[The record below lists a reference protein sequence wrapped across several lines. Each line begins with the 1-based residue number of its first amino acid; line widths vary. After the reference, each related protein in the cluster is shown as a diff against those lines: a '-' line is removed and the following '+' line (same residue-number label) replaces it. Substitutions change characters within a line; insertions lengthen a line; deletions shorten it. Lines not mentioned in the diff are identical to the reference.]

1 MIIQEKNI
9 EKTEGSL
16 AYRLQMKEMEL
27 NTLFETIQAIN
38 DNASEE
44 HLYKIYQL
52 TLRSRKYI
60 SKLALF
66 VFDEEEVK
74 WECKAYFG
82 LKSKGGVSHTLPI
95 SITKI
100 TKTTDRSLLVGG
112 NQDSDEHDFFHQFQ
126 AVIPVKHK
134 KDILAY
140 VLITAEDGKNLQ
152 DIDFIE
158 ALSNIIIVA
167 VENKKLARKQ
177 SRQEIIKRQL
187 EIAKD
192 VQTLLFPKKL
202 PYNERLKVMASYQP
216 HHTVGGDYYDF
227 IEIDK
232 NRFMLCIADVSGK
245 GVPAAILMSNFQA
258 ALRILVRKK
267 IPLKEII
274 EELNYLIMQNAR
286 GENFITAFFMEY
298 DFMTHSLSYVNAG
311 HNPPFLFVNNDPTF
325 LEEGTTILG
334 GFDKLPLLDI
344 TNLQV
349 DDFLL
354 FCFTDGFTETYNENG
369 EEFGVQLMEDFIKEH
384 IQLDQKALHIKLLDY
399 LNTFKGN
406 NAYADDITLL
416 SCKVINS

>member
-1 MIIQEKNI
+1 MMNLKMTEDSI
-9 EKTEGSL
+9 E
-16 AYRLQMKEMEL
+16 YRLQMKEMEL

-38 DNASEE
+38 DNAPEE
-44 HLYKIYQL
+44 HLYKIYKL
-52 TLRSRKYI
+52 TLRSIQHI

-66 VFDEEEVK
+66 VFEEEEEK
-74 WECKAYFG
+74 WECKAHFG
-82 LKSKGGVSHTLPI
+82 VENKCNSIILPP

-100 TKTTDRSLLVGG
+100 TKTTERIISNLPKSG
-112 NQDSDEHDFFHQFQ
+112 EKADFFNQFQ
-126 AVIPVKHK
+126 AIIPVKHK

-140 VLITAEDGKNLQ
+140 VLITPLEGNKLQ

-177 SRQEIIKRQL
+177 SRQEIIRRQL

-202 PYNERLKVMASYQP
+202 PYNEKIKVVASYQP

-232 NRFMLCIADVSGK
+232 NRFILCIADVSGK

-258 ALRILVRKK
+258 ALRTLVRKK
-267 IPLKEII
+267 TPLREIV
-274 EELNYLIMQNAR
+274 EELNYLIMQNAQ

-298 DFMTHSLSYVNAG
+298 DSASHKLNYVNAG
-311 HNPPFLFVNNDPTF
+311 HNPPFLFTDKGVFF
-325 LEEGTTILG
+325 LEEGSTILG
-334 GFDKLPLLDI
+334 GFNKLPSLNI
-344 TNLQV
+344 TTLQV
-349 DDFLL
+349 DSFLL
-354 FCFTDGFTETYNENG
+354 FCFTDGFTETYNEQG
-369 EEFGVQLMEDFIKEH
+369 EEFGVQLLGDFIERNKS
-384 IQLDQKALHIKLLDY
+384 LDQKELHIKLLEY

-416 SCKVINS
+416 SCKVSA

>member
-1 MIIQEKNI
+1 MMNLDMTEDSI
-9 EKTEGSL
+9 E
-16 AYRLQMKEMEL
+16 YRLQMKEMEL

-38 DNASEE
+38 DNAPEE
-44 HLYKIYQL
+44 HLYKIYKL
-52 TLRSRKYI
+52 TLRSIQHI

-66 VFDEEEVK
+66 VFEEEEEK
-74 WECKAYFG
+74 WECKAHFG
-82 LKSKGGVSHTLPI
+82 VENKCNSVSLPP

-100 TKTTDRSLLVGG
+100 TKTTERTISNLPKSG
-112 NQDSDEHDFFHQFQ
+112 EKADFFNQFQ
-126 AVIPVKHK
+126 AIIPVKHK

-140 VLITAEDGKNLQ
+140 VLITPLDGNRLQ

-177 SRQEIIKRQL
+177 SRQEIIRRQL

-202 PYNERLKVMASYQP
+202 PYNEKIKVVASYQP

-232 NRFMLCIADVSGK
+232 NRFILCIADVSGK

-258 ALRILVRKK
+258 ALRTLVRKK
-267 IPLKEII
+267 TPLREIV
-274 EELNYLIMQNAR
+274 EELNYLIMQNAQ

-298 DFMTHSLSYVNAG
+298 DSAKQELNYVNAG
-311 HNPPFLFVNNDPTF
+311 HNPPFLFTDKGVFF
-325 LEEGTTILG
+325 LAEGSTILG
-334 GFDKLPLLDI
+334 GFNQLPSLDV
-344 TNLQV
+344 TTLQA
-349 DDFLL
+349 DSFLL
-354 FCFTDGFTETYNENG
+354 FCFTDGFTETYNEQG
-369 EEFGVQLMEDFIKEH
+369 EEFGVQLLGDFIEKNKS
-384 IQLDQKALHIKLLDY
+384 LDQKELHIKLLEY

-416 SCKVINS
+416 SCKVST

>member
-1 MIIQEKNI
+1 MMNLEMTEDSI
-9 EKTEGSL
+9 E
-16 AYRLQMKEMEL
+16 YRLQMKEMEL

-38 DNASEE
+38 DNAPEE
-44 HLYKIYQL
+44 HLYKIYKL
-52 TLRSRKYI
+52 TLRSIQHI

-66 VFDEEEVK
+66 VFNEEEEK
-74 WECKAYFG
+74 WECKAHFG
-82 LKSKGGVSHTLPI
+82 VEGKCSAVVLSP

-100 TKTTDRSLLVGG
+100 TKTTERTINHLPKS
-112 NQDSDEHDFFHQFQ
+112 EEKADFFNQFQ
-126 AVIPVKHK
+126 AIIPVKHK

-140 VLITAEDGKNLQ
+140 VLITPSEGNKLQ

-177 SRQEIIKRQL
+177 SRQEIIRRQL

-202 PYNERLKVMASYQP
+202 PYNDKIKVVASYQP

-258 ALRILVRKK
+258 ALRTLVRKK
-267 IPLKEII
+267 TPLREIV
-274 EELNYLIMQNAR
+274 EELNYLIIQNAQ

-298 DFMTHSLSYVNAG
+298 DSNKHELNYVNAG
-311 HNPPFLFVNNDPTF
+311 HNPPFLFTEKGVFF
-325 LEEGTTILG
+325 LEEGSTILG
-334 GFDKLPLLDI
+334 GFKQLPSLDI
-344 TNLQV
+344 TTIQV
-349 DDFLL
+349 DSFLL
-354 FCFTDGFTETYNENG
+354 FCFTDGFTETYNEQG
-369 EEFGVQLMEDFIKEH
+369 EEFGVQLLVDFIEKNKSS
-384 IQLDQKALHIKLLDY
+384 DQKELHIKLLDY

-406 NAYADDITLL
+406 TAYADDITLL
-416 SCKVINS
+416 SCKVSA

>member
-1 MIIQEKNI
+1 
-9 EKTEGSL
+9 
-16 AYRLQMKEMEL
+16 
-27 NTLFETIQAIN
+27 
-38 DNASEE
+38 
-44 HLYKIYQL
+44 
-52 TLRSRKYI
+52 LRSIQHI

-66 VFDEEEVK
+66 VFEEEEEK
-74 WECKAYFG
+74 WECKAHFG
-82 LKSKGGVSHTLPI
+82 VENKCNSVSLPP

-100 TKTTDRSLLVGG
+100 TKTTERTISNLPKSG
-112 NQDSDEHDFFHQFQ
+112 EKADFFNQFQ
-126 AVIPVKHK
+126 AIIPVKHK

-140 VLITAEDGKNLQ
+140 VLITPLDGNRLQ

-177 SRQEIIKRQL
+177 SRQEIIRRQL

-202 PYNERLKVMASYQP
+202 PYNEKIKVVASYQP

-232 NRFMLCIADVSGK
+232 NRFILCIADVSGK

-258 ALRILVRKK
+258 ALRTLVRKK
-267 IPLKEII
+267 TPLREIV
-274 EELNYLIMQNAR
+274 EELNYLIMQNAQ

-298 DFMTHSLSYVNAG
+298 DSAKQELNYVNAG
-311 HNPPFLFVNNDPTF
+311 HNPPFLFTDKGVFF
-325 LEEGTTILG
+325 LAEGSTILG
-334 GFDKLPLLDI
+334 GFNQLPSLDV
-344 TNLQV
+344 TTLQA
-349 DDFLL
+349 DSFLL
-354 FCFTDGFTETYNENG
+354 FCFTDGFTETYNEQG
-369 EEFGVQLMEDFIKEH
+369 EEFGVQLLGDFIEKNKS
-384 IQLDQKALHIKLLDY
+384 LDQKELHIKLLEY

-416 SCKVINS
+416 SCKVST